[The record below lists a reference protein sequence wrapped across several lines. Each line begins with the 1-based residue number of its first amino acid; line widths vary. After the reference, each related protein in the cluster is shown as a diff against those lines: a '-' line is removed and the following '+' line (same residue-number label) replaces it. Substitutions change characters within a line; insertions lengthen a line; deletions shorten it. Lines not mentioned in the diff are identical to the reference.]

1 MDILISN
8 ANILTMDNDQ
18 YIENGYVGIKDG
30 KIVYVGN
37 TKPEGEAKEVIDG
50 KNHLVMP
57 GLHNIHTHIPMSAMR
72 GYADEYDLQSWLN
85 DKVFPVEAKHDEKTV
100 YLSSLLGI
108 ADSIAHGTASVK
120 EMYFK
125 LDEIGKAVFESGIKA
140 NISNGAISFDRDG

>member
-100 YLSSLLGI
+100 YLSLTYCL
-108 ADSIAHGTASVK
+108 HPCCYCRQPASRWRCCWNRRLVRTHP
-120 EMYFK
+120 
-125 LDEIGKAVFESGIKA
+125 AQS
-140 NISNGAISFDRDG
+140 S